1 MIALRTFFL
10 LKSLLLFA
18 KLLFGMQRIPFVIYY
33 ILITNKTQ
41 KKCFTFSSFL
51 VLDFWYLL
59 GDNFSVLC
67 VFFPLWRRKTK
78 YRFFLSLFFLSFLYY
93 FCFILHAPAVLLFF
107 GRISFNNKNFYFHLF
122 SFPFTKRR
130 IFRFYLLFIFKLTF
144 LLDNIHGL
152 HTWNNNL

>member
-1 MIALRTFFL
+1 MW
-10 LKSLLLFA
+10 
-18 KLLFGMQRIPFVIYY
+18 KLLFGMQRIPFDIYY

-67 VFFPLWRRKTK
+67 VFFSSPPWRRKTK
-78 YRFFLSLFFLSFLYY
+78 YRFFLSLFFLSLFYYY

-107 GRISFNNKNFYFHLF
+107 GQISFNNKKNSIFLYFHFLSLNEGFSRFLYLFIYFTTNF
-122 SFPFTKRR
+122 SFNT
-130 IFRFYLLFIFKLTF
+130 L
-144 LLDNIHGL
+144 
-152 HTWNNNL
+152 NNNF